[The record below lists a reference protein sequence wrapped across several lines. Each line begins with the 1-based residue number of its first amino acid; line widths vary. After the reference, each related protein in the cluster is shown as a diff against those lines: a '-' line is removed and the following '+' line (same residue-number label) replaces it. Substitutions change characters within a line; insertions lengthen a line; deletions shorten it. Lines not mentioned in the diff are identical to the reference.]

1 MMVKHVLAH
10 LSSLILSMK
19 VACLCHPVVILTPS
33 LPQPV
38 KFPGRKVHTYMPANS
53 IFDGPITNLL
63 STLCSFIEIFSHAHA
78 KGEKS
83 LSGFRFGTFMECFQ
97 SDGVANVAVK
107 GLILLMII
115 VVTSVAPISPT
126 RVSTSHFTRLT
137 IGARVHAQNLQ

>member
-53 IFDGPITNLL
+53 IFDGPIANLFLILCVLIEVL
-63 STLCSFIEIFSHAHA
+63 SRAHA
-78 KGEKS
+78 KEETTVMIS
-83 LSGFRFGTFMECFQ
+83 SF
-97 SDGVANVAVK
+97 A
-107 GLILLMII
+107 LLLVI
-115 VVTSVAPISPT
+115 
-126 RVSTSHFTRLT
+126 F
-137 IGARVHAQNLQ
+137 